1 MDIPERKDLQEADF
15 QGADLIE
22 VNLEGANFQGANL
35 KWTYFI
41 GANFKEADLE
51 GANLEGAIF
60 EGANLKGANLIE
72 AHLEGTNLEGAKNLS
87 FNQLSKVKT
96 LYSTI
101 LDEELLISLKEKYP
115 TLFEKPDK

>member
-1 MDIPERKDLQEADF
+1 MDISKRKDLQEADL

-22 VNLEGANFQGANL
+22 
-35 KWTYFI
+35 
-41 GANFKEADLE
+41 
-51 GANLEGAIF
+51 
-60 EGANLKGANLIE
+60 
-72 AHLEGTNLEGAKNLS
+72 AHLEGAKNLS

>member
-1 MDIPERKDLQEADF
+1 MSSKPVIVTGHFKEKRLTRSWPSRSWPYR
-15 QGADLIE
+15 GSPWRSYPYGGNLI
-22 VNLEGANFQGANL
+22 GANL
-35 KWTYFI
+35 R
-41 GANFKEADLE
+41 GAHL
-51 GANLEGAIF
+51 

-115 TLFEKPDK
+115 TLFEKPDKWHSITK